1 MAAIVRAVE
10 SPRLS
15 DLGRRFL
22 LVTESCFDNG
32 FSCLF
37 LEVAAAN
44 VHSSLKPQ
52 SRKVSFAQIKKKE
65 TLGWETGI
73 EPATSGATVRCSTD

>member
-22 LVTESCFDNG
+22 LVTESCFDTG
-32 FSCLF
+32 FSCF
-37 LEVAAAN
+37 V
-44 VHSSLKPQ
+44 SQRSQRQ
-52 SRKVSFAQIKKKE
+52 SV
-65 TLGWETGI
+65 L
-73 EPATSGATVRCSTD
+73 